1 MQYRTLG
8 RCGLVVST
16 QCLGTMTF
24 GAEADESESH
34 EMLDAFVEAGG
45 NFVDCADV
53 YSGGEAEAIVG
64 RWLSRVDRD
73 RIVLATKGRFPLTD
87 DPNGHGAS
95 RAHLARA
102 LEASLRRLGVE
113 HIDLYLLHA
122 WDPATPVEETL
133 AFFDDAVQAGKVHY
147 VGVSNF
153 LGWQLQL
160 TALTARTMQVA
171 PVVALQS
178 QYNLLSREIEWEV
191 VPVCDR
197 DGIALLPWSPLG
209 GGWLTG
215 KYRREA
221 PPTGGTRLGENP
233 ARGVEAYDRRNND
246 RTWRILDAMGEI
258 SRTTGLALGQVA
270 LAWVLERP
278 HVASAVLGA
287 RSVDQLTESL
297 HAADTHLDP
306 GHRRLLDEV
315 SEPPMPD
322 YPYGFHQEWTSA
334 RASLRAEA

>member
-8 RCGLVVST
+8 HCGLVVST

-34 EMLDAFVEAGG
+34 KMLDAFVGAGG

-53 YSGGEAEAIVG
+53 YSGGEAEVIVG

-73 RIVLATKGRFPLTD
+73 RVVLATKGRFPLTD

-197 DGIALLPWSPLG
+197 ERIALLPWSPLG

-233 ARGVEAYDRRNND
+233 ARGVEAY
-246 RTWRILDAMGEI
+246 E
-258 SRTTGLALGQVA
+258 
-270 LAWVLERP
+270 P
-278 HVASAVLGA
+278 CVASAVLGA

>member
-8 RCGLVVST
+8 HCGLVVST

-24 GAEADESESH
+24 GTEADESESH
-34 EMLDAFVEAGG
+34 KILDAFVEAGG

-53 YSGGEAEAIVG
+53 YSEGEAEAIVG

-73 RIVLATKGRFPLTD
+73 RVVLATKGRFPLID

-95 RAHLARA
+95 RVHLARA
-102 LEASLRRLGVE
+102 LEASLRRLGVD

-122 WDPATPVEETL
+122 WDAATPVEETL
-133 AFFDDAVQAGKVHY
+133 AFFDDAVRAGKVHY

-160 TALTARTMQVA
+160 TALTARTMHGA
-171 PVVALQS
+171 PVVAVQS

-197 DGIALLPWSPLG
+197 EGIALLPWSPLG

-215 KYRREA
+215 KYGREA
-221 PPTGGTRLGENP
+221 RPTGATRLGEDP

-258 SRTTGLALGQVA
+258 SGATGLALSQVA
-270 LAWVLERP
+270 LAWVTDRP
-278 HVASAVLGA
+278 YVASTVLGA
-287 RSVDQLTESL
+287 RSLDQLTENL
-297 HAADTHLDP
+297 QANDTHLDAD
-306 GHRRLLDEV
+306 HRRLLDEV
-315 SEPPMPD
+315 SAPPTPD
-322 YPYGFHQEWTSA
+322 YPYGFEQEWGAA
-334 RASLRAEA
+334 RAALRAEA